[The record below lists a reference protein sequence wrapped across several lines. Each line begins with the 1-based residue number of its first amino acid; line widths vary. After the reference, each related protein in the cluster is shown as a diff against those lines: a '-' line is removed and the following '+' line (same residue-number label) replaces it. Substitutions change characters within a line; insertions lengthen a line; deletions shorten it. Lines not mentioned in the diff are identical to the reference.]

1 MLFILLIIIG
11 VLAVFCGLSFKVI
24 KIPKDTKRKNITKV
38 IESVEENIFIKKFLN
53 ILTKNRD
60 LWLNRFEVR
69 VLELSEIGISLKR
82 LYLVKI
88 LCFLLCIIALS
99 AVRYTNMVYEQRF
112 VIENTEKE
120 DSLFYSPQSQDNQ
133 QYHFYR
139 TVLSKAGKDVLE
151 NSEDTELY
159 HLVQEKVAET
169 LTSSDKQEIDEKTE
183 WFINKWENVNKIGF
197 FKPGY
202 LWLILISLFLPDI
215 FLVIRWLV
223 KGALYKKEIIKL
235 EYIFELLARID
246 GIKTLDIIYELEKA
260 SKTYQCWFGQ
270 FGAIFR
276 YDKKKGFEYLK
287 SKNVKSLSKFTDI
300 MEIYSLHDKEIAL
313 QILDREAMERD
324 ESIIMSADETLD
336 FMDLIAFISIVPLVY
351 ELARL
356 MLNPLLDIVYKAF
369 EFI

>member
-183 WFINKWENVNKIGF
+183 C
-197 FKPGY
+197 
-202 LWLILISLFLPDI
+202 L
-215 FLVIRWLV
+215 
-223 KGALYKKEIIKL
+223 
-235 EYIFELLARID
+235 
-246 GIKTLDIIYELEKA
+246 
-260 SKTYQCWFGQ
+260 
-270 FGAIFR
+270 
-276 YDKKKGFEYLK
+276 
-287 SKNVKSLSKFTDI
+287 
-300 MEIYSLHDKEIAL
+300 
-313 QILDREAMERD
+313 
-324 ESIIMSADETLD
+324 
-336 FMDLIAFISIVPLVY
+336 
-351 ELARL
+351 
-356 MLNPLLDIVYKAF
+356 
-369 EFI
+369 

>member
-1 MLFILLIIIG
+1 MYLEDYKREGGENEDMLFILLIIIG

-183 WFINKWENVNKIGF
+183 C
-197 FKPGY
+197 
-202 LWLILISLFLPDI
+202 L
-215 FLVIRWLV
+215 
-223 KGALYKKEIIKL
+223 
-235 EYIFELLARID
+235 
-246 GIKTLDIIYELEKA
+246 
-260 SKTYQCWFGQ
+260 
-270 FGAIFR
+270 
-276 YDKKKGFEYLK
+276 
-287 SKNVKSLSKFTDI
+287 
-300 MEIYSLHDKEIAL
+300 
-313 QILDREAMERD
+313 
-324 ESIIMSADETLD
+324 
-336 FMDLIAFISIVPLVY
+336 
-351 ELARL
+351 
-356 MLNPLLDIVYKAF
+356 
-369 EFI
+369 